1 MSRAFEVPR
10 RADLAAM
17 FSLAVPVVVVQVG
30 MMLMGVVDTMVVGRV
45 SAEALA
51 AVALGNLAVMT
62 VSAFAIGLLLAL
74 DPVVAQAVG
83 AHDEPAVRRAV
94 QRGLLLAAAITIP
107 ATLLLLPV
115 EPILTLLRQPQGTV
129 PIAAG
134 YVYRSLPGLLPFFGF
149 VVLRQTLQ
157 AHERMRPIVV
167 NIIAANLLNL
177 VLDIVL
183 VFGLLGAP
191 AMGAFGAAWATTV
204 CRYVLFLGLLFADR
218 SELLPLLSR
227 VDPESLRLQPLLAM
241 VRLGAPIGIQIQLE
255 LAAFGVIGLLMGG
268 LGTIEIAAHQV
279 AINLASLTFMV
290 PLGVAS
296 ASAVRVGHAVG
307 RADDHGARRAAA
319 SAMVCGAG
327 FMACTALLFLALPRA
342 LAGVY
347 TSDVQVVALAAA
359 LIPIAGVFQI
369 FDGVQVV
376 SSGILRGLGDTRA
389 PMVINVLGFWLVGM
403 PVSLG
408 LAVLARARPPRPV
421 VGPGGRPRRGR
432 RAAAPADLAAAVP
445 PDGARGR
452 LGVRAALAFSAD
464 VVDRVVGGR
473 PLRRE
478 LLRMR
483 AAHPEERVGRGQ
495 QQ

>member
-1 MSRAFEVPR
+1 MNRAFLVPR

-51 AVALGNLAVMT
+51 AVALGNLAVVA
-62 VSAFAIGLLLAL
+62 VSVFGMGLLLAL

-83 AHDEPAVRRAV
+83 AGDEPAVCRAV
-94 QRGLLLAAAITIP
+94 QRGLLLAVLVTIP
-107 ATLLLLPV
+107 TTLLLLPV
-115 EPILTLLRQPQGTV
+115 EPVMSLLRQPPDTV

-134 YVYRSLPGLLPFFGF
+134 FVYRSLPGLLPFFGF
-149 VVLRQTLQ
+149 IVLRQTLQ
-157 AHERMRPIVV
+157 AHERMRPIVTV
-167 NIIAANLLNL
+167 IIAANVLNL
-177 VLDIVL
+177 VLDVVL

-191 AMGAFGAAWATTV
+191 VMGAFGAAWATTA
-204 CRYVLFLGLLFADR
+204 CRYLLFLGLLFADR
-218 SELLPLLSR
+218 RELVPLLSR
-227 VDPESLRLQPLLAM
+227 VDGEALRLRPLLAM
-241 VRLGAPIGIQIQLE
+241 ARLGAPIGLQIQLE
-255 LAAFGVIGLLMGG
+255 VAAFGVIGLLMGG
-268 LGTIEIAAHQV
+268 LGTIEMAAHQV

-296 ASAVRVGHAVG
+296 ASAVRVGHAIG
-307 RADDHGARRAAA
+307 RADGPEVRRAAGA
-319 SAMVCGAG
+319 ALACGVG

-342 LAGVY
+342 FASAY
-347 TSDVQVVALAAA
+347 TSEVAVVGLAAA

-408 LAVLARARPPRPV
+408 LAFGLGLGPRGLWWGLVAGIAAVAALLLARIASRLSRPMARV
-421 VGPGGRPRRGR
+421 
-432 RAAAPADLAAAVP
+432 
-445 PDGARGR
+445 
-452 LGVRAALAFSAD
+452 
-464 VVDRVVGGR
+464 VVDEPSVR
-473 PLRRE
+473 
-478 LLRMR
+478 
-483 AAHPEERVGRGQ
+483 
-495 QQ
+495 